1 MASEEAATFQEVR
14 GKVKTLYA
22 PSADAWRNWLA
33 SNHIKEKN
41 IWLIIYRKESKTKSV
56 YYPEAVDEALCFGW
70 VDSKPNK
77 RDSESYYQF
86 FAKRNP
92 KSNWSKIN
100 KEKVER
106 LFKANKMA
114 AAGMEM
120 ISIAKANGTWN
131 ALDEVEELVIPP
143 DLKKALKTVP
153 NALTNFEAFPKS
165 VKRGILEWIL
175 NAKLPD
181 TRMKRITET
190 VALAAKNERA
200 NQYRKN

>member
-1 MASEEAATFQEVR
+1 MASKEAATFQEVR

-33 SNHIKEKN
+33 SNHVKEKN

-56 YYPEAVDEALCFGW
+56 YYPEAVDEALCYGW
-70 VDSKPNK
+70 VNSKPNK
-77 RDSESYYQF
+77 RDSESFYQF

-106 LFKANKMA
+106 LLNANKMA

-120 ISIAKANGTWN
+120 ISIAKANGTWT

-143 DLKKALKTVP
+143 DLKKALKTIPV
-153 NALTNFEAFPKS
+153 ALTNFEAFPKS

-181 TRMKRITET
+181 TRMKRVTET
-190 VALAAKNERA
+190 VTLAAKNERA

>member
-1 MASEEAATFQEVR
+1 MASKEAATFQEVR

-33 SNHIKEKN
+33 SNHVKEKN

-56 YYPEAVDEALCFGW
+56 YYPEAVDEALCYGW

-77 RDSESYYQF
+77 RDSESFYQF

-120 ISIAKANGTWN
+120 ISIAKANGTWT

-143 DLKKALKTVP
+143 DLKKALKTLP
-153 NALTNFEAFPKS
+153 TALTNFEAFPKS
-165 VKRGILEWIL
+165 VKRGILEWVV
-175 NAKLPD
+175 NAKLPE
-181 TRMKRITET
+181 TRMKRIIET
-190 VALAAKNERA
+190 ATLAAKNERA

>member
-1 MASEEAATFQEVR
+1 MASKKAATFQEVR

-22 PSADAWRNWLA
+22 PSADAWRNWLERHH
-33 SNHIKEKN
+33 NTEKN
-41 IWLIIYRKESKTKSV
+41 IWLIIYRKESNTKSV

-77 RDSESYYQF
+77 RDSESFYQF

-153 NALTNFEAFPKS
+153 IALTNFEAFPKS

>member
-22 PSADAWRNWLA
+22 PSAGAWRNWLA

-143 DLKKALKTVP
+143 DLKKALKTIP
-153 NALTNFEAFPKS
+153 IALTNFEAFPKS

-175 NAKLPD
+175 NAKLPE
-181 TRMKRITET
+181 TRMKRVTET
-190 VALAAKNERA
+190 ATLAAKNERA

>member
-1 MASEEAATFQEVR
+1 
-14 GKVKTLYA
+14 
-22 PSADAWRNWLA
+22 
-33 SNHIKEKN
+33 
-41 IWLIIYRKESKTKSV
+41 
-56 YYPEAVDEALCFGW
+56 
-70 VDSKPNK
+70 
-77 RDSESYYQF
+77 
-86 FAKRNP
+86 
-92 KSNWSKIN
+92 
-100 KEKVER
+100 
-106 LFKANKMA
+106 MA

-153 NALTNFEAFPKS
+153 IALTNFEAFPKS

>member
-1 MASEEAATFQEVR
+1 MASKEATFQEVR

-22 PSADAWRNWLA
+22 PSADAWRNWLER
-33 SNHIKEKN
+33 HHDTEKN

-77 RDSESYYQF
+77 RDNESFYQF

-106 LFKANKMA
+106 LINANKMTP
-114 AAGMEM
+114 AGMEM
-120 ISIAKANGTWN
+120 ISMAKTRGTWN
-131 ALDEVEELVIPP
+131 ALDEVDELVIPS
-143 DLKKALKTVP
+143 DLKKALKTLP
-153 NALTNFEAFPKS
+153 SALTNFEAFPKS

-175 NAKLPD
+175 NAKLPE
-181 TRMKRITET
+181 TRMKRVTET
-190 VALAAKNERA
+190 ATLAAKNERA
-200 NQYRKN
+200 NQYRK

>member
-1 MASEEAATFQEVR
+1 MASKEAATFQEVR

-33 SNHIKEKN
+33 SNHVKEKN

-56 YYPEAVDEALCFGW
+56 YYPEAVDEALCYGW

-77 RDSESYYQF
+77 RDSESFYQF

-106 LFKANKMA
+106 LLNANKMA

-120 ISIAKANGTWN
+120 ISIAKANGTWT

-143 DLKKALKTVP
+143 DLKKALKTIPV
-153 NALTNFEAFPKS
+153 ALTNFEAFPKS

-175 NAKLPD
+175 NAKLPE
-181 TRMKRITET
+181 TRMKRVTET
-190 VALAAKNERA
+190 VTLAAKNERA

>member
-1 MASEEAATFQEVR
+1 MASKEAATFQEVR

-33 SNHIKEKN
+33 SNHVKEKN

-56 YYPEAVDEALCFGW
+56 YYPKAVDEALCYGW

-77 RDSESYYQF
+77 RDSESFYQF

-106 LFKANKMA
+106 LLNANKMA

-120 ISIAKANGTWN
+120 ISIAKANGTWT

-143 DLKKALKTVP
+143 DLKKALKTIPV
-153 NALTNFEAFPKS
+153 ALTNFEAFPKS

-175 NAKLPD
+175 NAKLPE
-181 TRMKRITET
+181 TRMKRVTET
-190 VALAAKNERA
+190 VTLAAKNERA

>member
-1 MASEEAATFQEVR
+1 MASKEAATFQEVR

-33 SNHIKEKN
+33 SNHVKEKN

-56 YYPEAVDEALCFGW
+56 YYPEAVDEALCYGW

-77 RDSESYYQF
+77 RDSESFYQF

-106 LFKANKMA
+106 LLKANKMA

-120 ISIAKANGTWN
+120 ISIAKANGTWT

-143 DLKKALKTVP
+143 DLKKARKTIPV
-153 NALTNFEAFPKS
+153 ALTNFEAFPKS

-175 NAKLPD
+175 TAKLPD
-181 TRMKRITET
+181 TRLKRITET
-190 VALAAKNERA
+190 VTLAAKNERA